1 MAAELGPQIAEVGE
15 VVRLAVAPVFLLSSV
30 GVTLTLLAGR
40 LARVVDRARALE
52 LGESGT
58 HESDLDELGGRLS
71 TLAQRSRLLGGA
83 IALCTICALL
93 VSMVVV
99 ALFLGA
105 LLNFRLALVIA
116 ILFIIAMLS
125 FIGGLMLFLREV
137 FVATRSLRIGLRAHR
152 QQVSADVADRAQP
165 PM

>member
-1 MAAELGPQIAEVGE
+1 MAAELGLQIAEVGE

-30 GVTLTLLAGR
+30 AVTLTLLAGR

-52 LGESGT
+52 LGESRT
-58 HESDLDELGGRLS
+58 HESELTELGGRLS
-71 TLAQRSRLLGGA
+71 TLELRARLLGRA

-105 LLNFRLALVIA
+105 LLNFRLALIIA
-116 ILFIIAMLS
+116 VLFIVAMLS
-125 FIGGLMLFLREV
+125 FIGGLSLFLREV
-137 FVATRSLRIGLRAHR
+137 FVATRTLRIGLRESHLRAHR
-152 QQVSADVADRAQP
+152 
-165 PM
+165 

>member
-15 VVRLAVAPVFLLSSV
+15 VIRLAVAPVFLLSSV
-30 GVTLTLLAGR
+30 GITLSLLAGR
-40 LARVVDRARALE
+40 LGRVVDRARALE
-52 LGESGT
+52 LGESDT
-58 HESDLDELGGRLS
+58 HESELEELGGRLS

-105 LLNFRLALVIA
+105 LLNFHLALVIA
-116 ILFIIAMLS
+116 ILFIVAMLS
-125 FIGGLMLFLREV
+125 FIGGLTLFLREV
-137 FVATRSLRIGLRAHR
+137 FVATRALRIGLRAHR
-152 QQVSADVADRAQP
+152 R
-165 PM
+165 

>member
-30 GVTLTLLAGR
+30 GVTLTLLASR
-40 LARVVDRARALE
+40 LARVVDRARSLE
-52 LGESGT
+52 LGESRT
-58 HESDLDELGGRLS
+58 HDSELGELGERLS
-71 TLAQRSRLLGGA
+71 TLELRARLLGRA

-116 ILFIIAMLS
+116 ILFIVAMLS
-125 FIGGLMLFLREV
+125 FIGGLSLFLREV
-137 FVATRSLRIGLRAHR
+137 FVATRTLRIGLRESR
-152 QQVSADVADRAQP
+152 LRVGG
-165 PM
+165 

>member
-58 HESDLDELGGRLS
+58 HESELGELSGRLL
-71 TLAQRSRLLGGA
+71 TLAVRARLLGRA
-83 IALCTICALL
+83 ITLCTICALL

-105 LLNFRLALVIA
+105 LLNFHLAVVIA
-116 ILFIIAMLS
+116 VLFIVAMLS
-125 FIGGLMLFLREV
+125 FIGGLTLFLREV
-137 FVATRSLRIGLRAHR
+137 FVATRSLRIGLRA
-152 QQVSADVADRAQP
+152 ALK
-165 PM
+165 

>member
-1 MAAELGPQIAEVGE
+1 MAAEFGPQIAEVGE

-40 LARVVDRARALE
+40 LARVVDRARELE
-52 LGESGT
+52 LGESKT
-58 HESDLDELGGRLS
+58 HESDLSDLGERLS
-71 TLAQRSRLLGGA
+71 TLEVRARLLGRA

-105 LLNFRLALVIA
+105 LLNFRLALIIS
-116 ILFIIAMLS
+116 ILFIIAMVS
-125 FIGGLMLFLREV
+125 FIGGLSLFLREV
-137 FVATRSLRIGLRAHR
+137 FVATRTLRIGLHESRMR
-152 QQVSADVADRAQP
+152 VRG
-165 PM
+165 